1 MKAYKGIVKGKKVHF
16 DETANIRDGSEVL
29 VLLKPSRTDDEEI
42 TKRQLQ
48 ILKKGYKMGE
58 ILYTSR
64 EELHER

>member
-16 DETANIRDGSEVL
+16 DETANIKDGSEVL
-29 VLLKPSRTDDEEI
+29 VLVKPSRTDDEEI

-48 ILKKGYKMGE
+48 ILEKGYKMGK
-58 ILYTSR
+58 IVYTSR